1 MILFPNATINIGLR
15 ILRRRP
21 DGYHDIESVFVPL
34 PWCDILEI
42 VPAQG
47 PEGTFNI
54 VGTDILK
61 LADNNDNI
69 VVKALKALAGYL
81 GRELPPLDIYLSK
94 LIPTGAGLGGGSA
107 DAAFAI
113 KGANELLSL
122 GLDDST
128 LAKIAAKVG
137 ADCPFF
143 IYNRPMLVRGIG
155 DIMTPV
161 DASLLDDLWIVAA
174 KIPGT
179 EVSTREAYAGVTP
192 HNLPDGS
199 DFASAINCRPEEWV
213 ARGLINDFEESVF
226 AGQPKVG
233 ELKALFA
240 TTGCAYCSMSG
251 SGSTVFAVYDTSAA
265 ANDTKTIIAAAY
277 PEADIF
283 TGRLSSSSPR

>member
-1 MILFPNATINIGLR
+1 
-15 ILRRRP
+15 
-21 DGYHDIESVFVPL
+21 
-34 PWCDILEI
+34 
-42 VPAQG
+42 
-47 PEGTFNI
+47 
-54 VGTDILK
+54 
-61 LADNNDNI
+61 
-69 VVKALKALAGYL
+69 
-81 GRELPPLDIYLSK
+81 
-94 LIPTGAGLGGGSA
+94 
-107 DAAFAI
+107 
-113 KGANELLSL
+113 
-122 GLDDST
+122 
-128 LAKIAAKVG
+128 
-137 ADCPFF
+137 
-143 IYNRPMLVRGIG
+143 MLVRGIG

-265 ANDTKTIIAAAY
+265 ADDTKTIIAAAY

-283 TGRLSSSSPR
+283 TGRLSSLSPR

>member
-1 MILFPNATINIGLR
+1 MILFPNAKINIGLR

-107 DAAFAI
+107 DAAFAL

-265 ANDTKTIIAAAY
+265 ADDTKTIIAAAY

-283 TGRLSSSSPR
+283 TGRLSSLSPR

>member
-1 MILFPNATINIGLR
+1 MILFPNAKINIGLR
-15 ILRRRP
+15 ILRRSP

-107 DAAFAI
+107 DAAFAL

-265 ANDTKTIIAAAY
+265 ADDTKTIIAAAY

-283 TGRLSSSSPR
+283 TGRLSSLSPR